1 MRAFVFEDGASLP
14 EVVSQE
20 FLLVY
25 RCSRCRRWHLVGAA
39 VWAPGDLCAAV
50 ATIGQLADESEQDRA
65 EILRGGL
72 AMMQAAIE
80 GSGCSDDAGI
90 GGSGQRAQ

>member
-1 MRAFVFEDGASLP
+1 MP

-25 RCSRCRRWHLVGAA
+25 RCPGCRRWHLVGAA
-39 VWAPGDLCAAV
+39 AWAPGDLCEAV

-72 AMMQAAIE
+72 AMMQTAIE
-80 GSGCSDDAGI
+80 GSHHSDDAGA
-90 GGSGQRAQ
+90 GGSGKRTQ